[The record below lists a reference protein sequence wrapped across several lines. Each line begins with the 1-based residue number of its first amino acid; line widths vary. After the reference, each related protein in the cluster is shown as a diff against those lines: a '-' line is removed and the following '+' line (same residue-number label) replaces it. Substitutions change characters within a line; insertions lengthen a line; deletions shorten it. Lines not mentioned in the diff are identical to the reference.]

1 MGTTSAVLGA
11 TIVITG
17 TSVLKDVKK
26 GQSPMMPVVTGFML
40 GSALLL
46 IAMAAP
52 QFAKALAGLGVVGA
66 LVTNGPDVLGTI
78 NTISKAPSAPHGP
91 AGPAGPK
98 GAN

>member
-46 IAMAAP
+46 IALAAP

-66 LVTNGPDVLGTI
+66 LVTNGSDVLGTI
-78 NTISKAPSAPHGP
+78 NTVSHAPQAPPAPH
-91 AGPAGPK
+91 APK